1 MAAVS
6 YTHLDVYKR
15 QASSRD
21 WAHFMGILEQRL
33 RETGAY
39 VTGEAFTL
47 ADIAI
52 GLSVNRWFAT
62 PLDGALRPELPAV
75 AAYYDRLAERPGY
88 RAHGRNGT
96 A

>member
-1 MAAVS
+1 
-6 YTHLDVYKR
+6 
-15 QASSRD
+15 
-21 WAHFMGILEQRL
+21 
-33 RETGAY
+33 
-39 VTGEAFTL
+39 L

-62 PLDGALRPELPAV
+62 PLDDALRPALPAV

>member
-1 MAAVS
+1 
-6 YTHLDVYKR
+6 
-15 QASSRD
+15 
-21 WAHFMGILEQRL
+21 MGILEQRL

-62 PLDGALRPELPAV
+62 PLDLSLIHISTPTAPA
-75 AAYYDRLAERPGY
+75 AAAP
-88 RAHGRNGT
+88 T
-96 A
+96 WP